1 MLFYYFLTQ
10 IVGFM
15 LAKDQFFLIFLIGEQ
30 MKIKNLKNMSYWTLP
45 GFILASFGWESTF
58 IGIMFTNVLKE
69 FKPIV
74 QVVLFLTLQVPDQIC
89 NSPYCL
95 PYNSYNVSSR
105 NLILDHLIIPKLI
118 FFFILITYLV
128 DIVLIL

>member
-74 QVVLFLTLQVPDQIC
+74 QVVLFLTL
-89 NSPYCL
+89 
-95 PYNSYNVSSR
+95 
-105 NLILDHLIIPKLI
+105 
-118 FFFILITYLV
+118 
-128 DIVLIL
+128 

>member
-1 MLFYYFLTQ
+1 MLFYYFLAQ

-30 MKIKNLKNMSYWTLP
+30 MKIKNLTLEHMSYWTLP
-45 GFILASFGWESTF
+45 GSILASFGWESIF
-58 IGIMFTNVLKE
+58 IGIMFINVLKE

-89 NSPYCL
+89 NSPYC
-95 PYNSYNVSSR
+95 
-105 NLILDHLIIPKLI
+105 
-118 FFFILITYLV
+118 
-128 DIVLIL
+128 